1 MSSAGIP
8 LRHIQEVS
16 GHSDLGSLQRYLEQR
31 YLEVTPD
38 QRKHAVSVIGF

>member
-8 LRHIQEVS
+8 LHHIQEIL
-16 GHSDLGSLQRYLEQR
+16 GHSDLGSLQR